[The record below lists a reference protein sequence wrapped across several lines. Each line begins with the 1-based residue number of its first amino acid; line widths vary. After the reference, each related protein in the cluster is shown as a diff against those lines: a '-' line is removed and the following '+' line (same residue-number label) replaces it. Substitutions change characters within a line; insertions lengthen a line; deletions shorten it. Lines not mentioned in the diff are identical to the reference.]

1 MSSSSDLSLDDQQS
15 DQYATDRS
23 ETDSDVSSFDG
34 ASDAEDDRN
43 DNNDV
48 DITSVRFCATHKPG
62 NMIRSCQSCSVALK
76 MVSDRILVARL
87 FGEASQD
94 VTTTSS
100 STSGIRTRYG
110 GRCDETV
117 PTMSLSDDVLD
128 TVADILG
135 QGQFNG
141 GRSMW
146 NEIVKKH
153 LVLPQPQ
160 HEKLS
165 GDLKSEDIF
174 NKFRK
179 LKKFQ
184 YVFKYQGEVR
194 DCLKNFRLS
203 ERPIFSVVD
212 LLNTEL
218 SSIRKFGEEIGFS
231 YPKVPPPR
239 DGANVPRD
247 RGSGTTT
254 DSLKFISK
262 ANIIPCPRLIEFL
275 DNAHLD
281 RDIKEEI
288 FDLVEEYRESVGDKI
303 VRFYNSVAD
312 TLNKMD
318 DFLIFHF
325 DLFSHVN
332 ASMKELLRAKLAS
345 LFKGDVRDEILQSIK
360 KADKS
365 SNGIFGGISY
375 TPNLFSF

>member
-1 MSSSSDLSLDDQQS
+1 M
-15 DQYATDRS
+15 
-23 ETDSDVSSFDG
+23 
-34 ASDAEDDRN
+34 
-43 DNNDV
+43 
-48 DITSVRFCATHKPG
+48 
-62 NMIRSCQSCSVALK
+62 
-76 MVSDRILVARL
+76 
-87 FGEASQD
+87 
-94 VTTTSS
+94 
-100 STSGIRTRYG
+100 
-110 GRCDETV
+110 

-141 GRSMW
+141 GRSTW

-179 LKKFQ
+179 QKKFQ
-184 YVFKYQGEVR
+184 YVFKYQGELR

-218 SSIRKFGEEIGFS
+218 FTIRKFGEEFGFT

-247 RGSGTTT
+247 RGSGTSTN
-254 DSLKFISK
+254 SLKFNSR
-262 ANIIPCPRLIEFL
+262 ANIIPCARLIEFL

-288 FDLVEEYRESVGDKI
+288 FDIVEEYRESVGDKI
-303 VRFYNSVAD
+303 VDYYNSVAD
-312 TLNKMD
+312 TLN
-318 DFLIFHF
+318 IF
-325 DLFSHVN
+325 S
-332 ASMKELLRAKLAS
+332 SS
-345 LFKGDVRDEILQSIK
+345 IL
-360 KADKS
+360 
-365 SNGIFGGISY
+365 
-375 TPNLFSF
+375 T